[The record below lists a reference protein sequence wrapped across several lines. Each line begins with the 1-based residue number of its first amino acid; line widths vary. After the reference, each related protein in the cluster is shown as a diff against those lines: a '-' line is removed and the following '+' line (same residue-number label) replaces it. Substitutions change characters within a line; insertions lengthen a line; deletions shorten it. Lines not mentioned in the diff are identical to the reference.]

1 MVLNYIWIAFFLIA
15 FVTALMR
22 LVFLGD
28 TQVFPEIINSTFN
41 SSKTAFEISLGL
53 TGVLSLWL
61 GIMRIGEQGGV
72 ITLFSRLLGPLFSK
86 LFPDIPKGHP
96 VTGSIFMNLAANM
109 LGLDNA
115 ATPLGLKAM
124 EGLQEL
130 NPKKDTASNP
140 MIMFLVLNTSGLTLI
155 PISIMVYRAQLGA
168 TQPTDIFVPIL
179 LATFFSTLAGIV
191 AVSIYQRI
199 NLFNRTILLFLGGM
213 SLLVAGII
221 YFFNTL
227 SRDQIDIYSTGTR
240 VDGRCHDHIRSRFL
254 CRPTVLYL
262 PRLHRHHLLYSGGI
276 FRQRRNSKDTPRR
289 SLRTA
294 SRCGRGHCSYS
305 YLLSFL
311 RLKYF
316 PYLCT
321 L

>member
-109 LGLDNA
+109 LYRR
-115 ATPLGLKAM
+115 
-124 EGLQEL
+124 
-130 NPKKDTASNP
+130 
-140 MIMFLVLNTSGLTLI
+140 MI
-155 PISIMVYRAQLGA
+155 P
-168 TQPTDIFVPIL
+168 
-179 LATFFSTLAGIV
+179 
-191 AVSIYQRI
+191 
-199 NLFNRTILLFLGGM
+199 
-213 SLLVAGII
+213 
-221 YFFNTL
+221 
-227 SRDQIDIYSTGTR
+227 
-240 VDGRCHDHIRSRFL
+240 
-254 CRPTVLYL
+254 
-262 PRLHRHHLLYSGGI
+262 
-276 FRQRRNSKDTPRR
+276 
-289 SLRTA
+289 
-294 SRCGRGHCSYS
+294 
-305 YLLSFL
+305 
-311 RLKYF
+311 
-316 PYLCT
+316 
-321 L
+321 

>member
-109 LGLDNA
+109 LGLDYDSRI
-115 ATPLGLKAM
+115 LMG
-124 EGLQEL
+124 
-130 NPKKDTASNP
+130 
-140 MIMFLVLNTSGLTLI
+140 
-155 PISIMVYRAQLGA
+155 R
-168 TQPTDIFVPIL
+168 DIFSDTEGMVI
-179 LATFFSTLAGIV
+179 F
-191 AVSIYQRI
+191 Q
-199 NLFNRTILLFLGGM
+199 NRSWITETAM
-213 SLLVAGII
+213 YNA
-221 YFFNTL
+221 
-227 SRDQIDIYSTGTR
+227 STGEVTSMTGEEVSQEYIDQMNTIVSNR
-240 VDGRCHDHIRSRFL
+240 LRISPLIVEENYYQYLHD
-254 CRPTVLYL
+254 
-262 PRLHRHHLLYSGGI
+262 
-276 FRQRRNSKDTPRR
+276 
-289 SLRTA
+289 
-294 SRCGRGHCSYS
+294 
-305 YLLSFL
+305 
-311 RLKYF
+311 
-316 PYLCT
+316 
-321 L
+321 